1 MISEIPNEMIEKIVY
16 WCVSALA
23 IIAGV
28 FIMRWLDSKFGNLS
42 KYLTEI
48 AIDQKDI
55 TKTVSTIDVRLA
67 KMDGEKMGWEDYRLQ
82 KKRIEEDRQKDIK
95 LHIAKHIEKD
105 HK

>member
-1 MISEIPNEMIEKIVY
+1 MIAEISHEIVEKIIL
-16 WCVSALA
+16 WGAGTLA
-23 IIAGV
+23 VIAGV

-42 KYLTEI
+42 ESLTEI

-67 KMDGEKMGWEDYRLQ
+67 KMDGEKMGWEDFREQ
-82 KKRIEEDRQKDIK
+82 KKRIEKDRKKDIE
-95 LHIAKHIEKD
+95 LGIAKHVEKD